1 MTKTC
6 FICVQVMWACRHVYY
21 HDMTWYLLIWCRFP
35 CHIDWKE
42 RHRCTM
48 NSLCVPF
55 PSISVS
61 NTGTAIFCT
70 THFLTSWTFNWIIIQ
85 HSVCSI
91 GTWIQCELTAETCC
105 LVQLVMHAFVSKIRA
120 LPELHYIAFF
130 SSSRTHKSECN
141 CIVAALICTQ
151 YTFWSELHFRMD

>member
-1 MTKTC
+1 MTR
-6 FICVQVMWACRHVYY
+6 FISVQVMGLQACFI
-21 HDMTWYLLIWCRFP
+21 MTWYLLMQISLSYWL
-35 CHIDWKE
+35 E
-42 RHRCTM
+42 RKATLH
-48 NSLCVPF
+48 SLCVPF

-130 SSSRTHKSECN
+130 SRTHKSECN
-141 CIVAALICTQ
+141 CIVTALLCTQ
-151 YTFWSELHFRMD
+151 YTFWSELHFRMDWWN